1 MPPQQSAPLRSC
13 HTPAQDQELIA
24 NALNWGELF
33 AQWPQERRHELLKSA
48 RLERYRKRAL
58 VMGSG
63 PKWRHLLLVVSGSLQ
78 IGSLSE
84 GGRKYVNALLG
95 PGQVAPLVRL
105 LDDKS
110 SGYEY
115 HAHEDAVIIH
125 LPVDAVV
132 AELDAEPVLWRE
144 VARLA
149 LHRQRIS
156 IAMLR
161 GLTLGTVR
169 RRVAASLIN
178 LAEFYGAP
186 RASGLDL
193 RVSLPQQDFAALLG
207 LSRQTVNKQLRM
219 LADLGVI
226 EMSYKR
232 LVLRDVPA
240 LSRIASED

>member
-1 MPPQQSAPLRSC
+1 MAY
-13 HTPAQDQELIA
+13 
-24 NALNWGELF
+24 ALGWSELF
-33 AQWPQERRHELLKSA
+33 AKWPEERRRALLRSA
-48 RLERYRKRAL
+48 RLERYRKGAL
-58 VMGSG
+58 VMGTG
-63 PKWRHLLLVVSGSLQ
+63 PMWRHLLLVVSGSLQ

-84 GGRKYVNALLG
+84 GGRKYVNAFLG

-105 LDDKS
+105 LEDKS
-110 SGYEY
+110 LGYEY
-115 HAHEDAVIIH
+115 HAHEDSVIIH
-125 LPVDAVV
+125 MPVDAVV
-132 AELDAEPVLWRE
+132 AELDAEPALWRE

-156 IAMLR
+156 VTMLR

-178 LAEFYGAP
+178 LAEFHGTP
-186 RASGLDL
+186 QASGLDL
-193 RVSLPQQDFAALLG
+193 WVNLPQQDFAALLG

-219 LADLGVI
+219 LSDLGLI

-240 LSRIASED
+240 LSRIAAED

>member
-1 MPPQQSAPLRSC
+1 MQQ
-13 HTPAQDQELIA
+13 PAATRDEELIER
-24 NALNWGELF
+24 ALSWSELF
-33 AQWPQERRHELLKSA
+33 AQWPDARRRALVKSA
-48 RLERYRKRAL
+48 LLERHRKGAL
-58 VMGSG
+58 VMGNG
-63 PKWRHLLLVVSGSLQ
+63 PKWRYMLLVVSGSVE

-84 GGRKYVNALLG
+84 GGRKYLNALLG

-105 LDDKS
+105 LEDKPL
-110 SGYEY
+110 GYEY
-115 HAHEDAVIIH
+115 HAHEDSVVIR
-125 LPVDAVV
+125 LPVDVV
-132 AELDAEPVLWRE
+132 VEELDSEPVLWRE

-156 IAMLR
+156 ITMLQ

-169 RRVAASLIN
+169 RRVAATLIN
-178 LAEFYGAP
+178 LAEFYGTP
-186 RASGLDL
+186 QDSGLDL

-232 LVLRDVPA
+232 LVLRDVLA
-240 LSRIASED
+240 LSRFASEA

>member
-1 MPPQQSAPLRSC
+1 MPAPSPPVPSRSRRA
-13 HTPAQDQELIA
+13 PAQKLIA
-24 NALNWGELF
+24 HALSWSELF
-33 AQWPQERRHELLKSA
+33 AQWPEERRRALLKSA
-48 RLERYRKRAL
+48 RLERYRKRTL

-63 PKWRHLLLVVSGSLQ
+63 PKWRYILVVVSGSVE

-84 GGRKYVNALLG
+84 SGRRYVNALLG

-156 IAMLR
+156 IAMLQ

-178 LAEFYGAP
+178 LAEFYGTP
-186 RASGLDL
+186 QDSGLDL

-232 LVLRDVPA
+232 MVLRDVQA
-240 LSRIASED
+240 LSRIASEA